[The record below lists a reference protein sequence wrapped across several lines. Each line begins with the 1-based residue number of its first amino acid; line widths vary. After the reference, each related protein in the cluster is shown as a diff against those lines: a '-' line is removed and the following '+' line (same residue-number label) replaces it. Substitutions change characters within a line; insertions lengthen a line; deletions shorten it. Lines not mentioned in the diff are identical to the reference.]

1 MKRIF
6 PIFIMFLCFGLCL
19 NCASVKVTEQNIH
32 RQWMLVSYKD
42 FSKEELT
49 NSKAEINLTKISDA
63 NKIIGTAFMGC
74 NRMFFNVEIKSKKRI
89 EISGLGSTLMA
100 CEKMELES
108 QFSRDFE
115 KIQNFVIEGHFLTLY
130 DEKGNKMRFIAA
142 DWD

>member
-19 NCASVKVTEQNIH
+19 NCPSVKVTEQNIH
-32 RQWMLVSYKD
+32 RQWMLISYKD

-63 NKIIGTAFMGC
+63 NKITGTAFMGC
-74 NRMFFNVEIKSKKRI
+74 NRMFFNAEIKSKKRI

-115 KIQNFVIEGHFLTLY
+115 KMQNFVIEGHFLTLY
-130 DEKGNKMRFIAA
+130 DEKGNKMKFIAA